1 MTSLCPTKPCRSYSL
16 IMADD
21 KRTQVCIQKPD
32 P

>member
-1 MTSLCPTKPCRSYSL
+1 
-16 IMADD
+16 MADD